1 MSQKDY
7 ESNLETAISYLKV
20 QNGADARLSIR
31 KALSQVPEQDKTE
44 DNKSYLKILSMCAR
58 FSLEEG
64 DISRCGYYIRLG
76 LKLKRFHVDLLFLD
90 ILLSKV
96 THRYGDMLTTI
107 LSYLIAIDLPDREIY
122 EYDFL
127 NSEALKEVY
136 DVYLPLAY
144 SNTQNH
150 SPVMEI
156 IRDTA
161 ERLRKIATGVYID
174 KAYDIMR
181 AIDLKSN

>member
-7 ESNLETAISYLKV
+7 ESNLETAISYLKM
-20 QNGADARLSIR
+20 QNGIDARLSIK
-31 KALSQVPEQDKTE
+31 KAISQVPEEDKRE
-44 DNKSYLKILSMCAR
+44 DNSSYLKILSMCAR
-58 FSLEEG
+58 FTIEDG
-64 DISRCGYYIRLG
+64 DVSRAAYYIRQG
-76 LKLKRFHVDLLFLD
+76 IKLKRFHVDLLFLD
-90 ILLSKV
+90 ILLSKA
-96 THRYGDMLTTI
+96 THRYGDMLTSI

-122 EYDFL
+122 GYDFL

-150 SPVMEI
+150 TPVMDI
-156 IRDTA
+156 IRDTS
-161 ERLRKIATGVYID
+161 EKIRKITTGVYLD

>member
-7 ESNLETAISYLKV
+7 ESNLETAISYLRTD
-20 QNGADARLSIR
+20 NNNDA
-31 KALSQVPEQDKTE
+31 KASVKKAFTQVPEEDKTE
-44 DNKSYLKILSMCAR
+44 DNKSYLKILSLSAR
-58 FSLEEG
+58 FAIEEG
-64 DISRCGYYIRLG
+64 DISRASYYIRQG
-76 LKLKRFHVDLLFLD
+76 LKLKRFYADFLFLD
-90 ILLSKV
+90 IMLSKA
-96 THRYGDMLTTI
+96 THRYGDMLSAL
-107 LSYLIAIDLPDREIY
+107 LSYLISIDLPDRDSYGY
-122 EYDFL
+122 EFL

-150 SPVMEI
+150 APILEI
-156 IRDTA
+156 IQDTA
-161 ERLRKIATGVYID
+161 NKLKQITTGAYID

>member
-1 MSQKDY
+1 MSQRDY
-7 ESNLETAISYLKV
+7 ESNLETAVSYLKL
-20 QNGADARLSIR
+20 QNGIDARLSVK
-31 KALSQVPEQDKTE
+31 KALSQVPEEEKTE
-44 DNKSYLKILSMCAR
+44 DNKSYLKILALCAR
-58 FSLEEG
+58 FAIEEA
-64 DISRCGYYIRLG
+64 DISRAGYYIRLG

-90 ILLSKV
+90 IMLSKV

-107 LSYLIAIDLPDREIY
+107 LSYLIAIDLPDRELY

-150 SPVMEI
+150 APIMEI

-161 ERLRKIATGVYID
+161 ERLKKITTGVYVD

>member
-1 MSQKDY
+1 MSLKDY
-7 ESNLETAISYLKV
+7 ESNIETAISYLKM
-20 QNGADARLSIR
+20 QNGTDARLSIK
-31 KALSQVPEQDKTE
+31 KALSQVPDEDKNE
-44 DNKSYLKILSMCAR
+44 ENKSYLKILAMCAR
-58 FSLEEG
+58 FAIEEG
-64 DISRCGYYIRLG
+64 DISRAGYYIRLG

-90 ILLSKV
+90 VLLSKV
-96 THRYGDMLTTI
+96 SHRYGDMLTSL
-107 LSYLIAIDLPDREIY
+107 LSYLIAIDLPEREMY
-122 EYDFL
+122 GYDFL

-150 SPVMEI
+150 TPIMEI

-161 ERLRKIATGVYID
+161 EKLKKITTGVYID

-181 AIDLKSN
+181 AIDMKSN